1 MRARTES
8 TVTLSRQL
16 LAYAGIGALQWLI
29 DTALMIG
36 LSALGLAVALA
47 TVCGRISGAMLG
59 YWLNG
64 RYTFASGVQPVLH
77 GASLARFIGFWLLAT
92 GCSALLLAAIDHRF
106 GLQASWLFKPAVD
119 IGVAVAGFL
128 AARHWIYRP

>member
-1 MRARTES
+1 MRARTEPA
-8 TVTLSRQL
+8 VTLSRQL

-47 TVCGRISGAMLG
+47 TIGGRISGAVLG

-64 RYTFASGVQPVLH
+64 RYTFANRQQAVLH
-77 GASLARFIGFWLLAT
+77 GGSLGRFIGFWLLAT
-92 GCSALLLAAIDHRF
+92 ACSALLLASIDHRF

-119 IGVAVAGFL
+119 IGVAAAGFL